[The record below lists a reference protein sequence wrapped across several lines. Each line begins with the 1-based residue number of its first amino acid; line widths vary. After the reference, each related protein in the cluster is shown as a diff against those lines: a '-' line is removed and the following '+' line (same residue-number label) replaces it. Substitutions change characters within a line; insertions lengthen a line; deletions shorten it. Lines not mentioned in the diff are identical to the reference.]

1 MWETGLTKR
10 LGETGLMKRLGFV
23 VLAIFSIL
31 VVIGMV
37 LDEDVRNASFRE
49 VMRGVGIAFAVI
61 FFGVLWLVFR
71 DTEATKQW
79 WMDFGER
86 HPFLK
91 RIGQRLYRF
100 YKTTLPPIR
109 VAFWLLPLALAAGV
123 WWVIEYEDVQE
134 YGRGNLSG
142 IGPEGEEILAG
153 QGYGTLIVFIMAFV
167 IAVLVST
174 IKYVLRRNKP
184 LQVKNKSKA
193 RWLEPEEFE
202 RVASIMNFAPITL
215 TIGASGRGASGR
227 RG

>member
-1 MWETGLTKR
+1 
-10 LGETGLMKRLGFV
+10 MKRLGFV

-37 LDEDVRNASFRE
+37 LDEDVQNANFRE
-49 VMRGVGIAFAVI
+49 VMNGVGIALAVI
-61 FFGVLWLVFR
+61 FFGVLWFVFR
-71 DTEATKQW
+71 DTEATKRW

-91 RIGQRLYRF
+91 RIGQHLYRF

-123 WWVIEYEDVQE
+123 LRVIEYDDVQE
-134 YGRGNLSG
+134 YGRGNFSG
-142 IGPEGEEILAG
+142 YGLEGEEVAAG
-153 QGYGTLIVFIMAFV
+153 QGFGTHIVFIMAFV

-202 RVASIMNFAPITL
+202 EGGKYYELRPDNPDHWSQWTWSQWKERMTKKKDR
-215 TIGASGRGASGR
+215 S
-227 RG
+227 